1 MQCPSCEFE
10 NPEGTKFCGGCG
22 VPLKNRCP
30 NCGFENLPRFRFCGE
45 CGTSLTAQSPVPKTP
60 NSRLQT
66 LDPRSISYTP
76 KHLAEQIRAEQA
88 AMEARAVPDGERKTV
103 TALFA
108 DIKNSMGLIEDLDPE
123 EARSLIDPAIQLMM
137 DAVHRYEGY
146 VVQYTG
152 DGIFALFGAPIAHED
167 HPQRALYA
175 ALRMQ
180 EENKRYADTLRL
192 EKGIPLQIRVG
203 LNTGD
208 VVMRSIRK
216 DDLHTDY
223 TSIGHSTSL
232 ASRMESLATPGSIVV
247 SEHTYKLT
255 EGYFQFKA
263 FGAAKVKGVSE
274 PVHIYEVLGVGPL
287 RTRLQVAARR
297 GLVRFVGRQSEL
309 EHLKKAIEQAK
320 TGRGQIVGVMGEPG
334 VGKARLF
341 LEFKIL
347 SQAGS
352 LVLETF
358 SVSHGKPVCVVSIFV
373 ACQTAVYGLTQ

>member
-1 MQCPSCEFE
+1 MHCPSCGQD
-10 NPEGTKFCGGCG
+10 NPEGMKFCGECG
-22 VPLKNRCP
+22 APFKHRCP
-30 NCGFENLPRFRFCGE
+30 QCGFDNLPRFKFCGE
-45 CGTSLTAQSPVPKTP
+45 CGTPLTRQSNVQSLKSKVE
-60 NSRLQT
+60 NSSDARLQFGLALPLAT
-66 LDPRSISYTP
+66 DPRPISYTP

-146 VVQYTG
+146 VVQYAG

-247 SEHTYKLT
+247 SEHTYR
-255 EGYFQFKA
+255 E
-263 FGAAKVKGVSE
+263 S
-274 PVHIYEVLGVGPL
+274 GVGNLFGLARQGLCVFAAHRSAEELLQAHSPG
-287 RTRLQVAARR
+287 RRAEQTRKNHR
-297 GLVRFVGRQSEL
+297 
-309 EHLKKAIEQAK
+309 
-320 TGRGQIVGVMGEPG
+320 
-334 VGKARLF
+334 
-341 LEFKIL
+341 
-347 SQAGS
+347 
-352 LVLETF
+352 
-358 SVSHGKPVCVVSIFV
+358 
-373 ACQTAVYGLTQ
+373 